1 MINEKF
7 LISLWEYLVQ
17 QDNFTET
24 YIQQGNVYTVSRTYS
39 RKRIINKIGNIP
51 LSVMSMILKCS
62 SVAD

>member
-24 YIQQGNVYTVSRTYS
+24 YIQQGNVYTVSRTY
-39 RKRIINKIGNIP
+39 IGRE
-51 LSVMSMILKCS
+51 
-62 SVAD
+62 